1 MVRGVLITHTIII
14 GLIGLAFT
22 FYPTILADGSGVQNI
37 MTQSFGVA
45 CVATSVLSSL
55 MLTMEGHK
63 HVKQLGVA
71 TLTSFHFG
79 LFVVHLMGW
88 MEDISPF
95 AFPVVHLVFL
105 SLFLILTIKNNK

>member
-1 MVRGVLITHTIII
+1 MVRGVLIAHTIII
-14 GLIGLAFT
+14 GLIGLAFV
-22 FYPTILADGSGVQNI
+22 FYPSLLAEGNPFQII

-45 CVATSVLSSL
+45 CVATSILSSL

-71 TLTSFHFG
+71 TLTFFHFG
-79 LFVVHLMGW
+79 LFVVHLLGW
-88 MEDISPF
+88 IENVSPF

-105 SLFLILTIKNNK
+105 LLFVILVIKYYK

>member
-1 MVRGVLITHTIII
+1 MVRSVLIAHTIII
-14 GLIGLAFT
+14 GLIGLAFI
-22 FYPTILADGSGVQNI
+22 FNPTILAEGSEVQNI

-45 CVATSVLSSL
+45 CVATTVLSSL

-88 MEDISPF
+88 MEDVSPF
-95 AFPVVHLVFL
+95 AFPVVHLIFL
-105 SLFLILTIKNNK
+105 LLFVILTIKYNK

>member
-1 MVRGVLITHTIII
+1 MAHTIII
-14 GLIGLAFT
+14 GLIGLAFI
-22 FYPTILADGSGVQNI
+22 FYPTLLAEGSGLQKI

-45 CVATSVLSSL
+45 CVSTSVLSSL

-71 TLTSFHFG
+71 TLTFFHFG
-79 LFVVHLMGW
+79 LFVVHLIGW
-88 MEDISPF
+88 IEDISPF

-105 SLFLILTIKNNK
+105 LLFVMLVVRYYK